1 MRVMRTSLQ
10 DAVLIEPDPIE
21 DERGRFERSFCTQE
35 FGAAGLATSFVQHS
49 QSWSRTGGTL
59 RGMHFQRSPHGEI
72 KLVRCLRG
80 DVWDVIIDL
89 RETSPTFLCW
99 EGFELSHGNRRQ
111 LYVPEG
117 FAHGFQTLCNDVEIG
132 YMISRPH
139 APEFSC
145 GWRHDDPA
153 FGISWPL
160 PVTAIS
166 ARDRS
171 WPDFTR
177 HD

>member
-1 MRVMRTSLQ
+1 MRFMRTSLQ
-10 DAVLIEPDPIE
+10 DAFLIEPDPIG

-35 FGAAGLATSFVQHS
+35 FSGAGLATCFVQHS
-49 QSWSRTGGTL
+49 QSWSRTSGTL
-59 RGMHFQRSPHGEI
+59 RGMHYQRSPHGEV

-99 EGFELSHGNRRQ
+99 EGFELSSGNRRQ

-132 YMISRPH
+132 YMISTPY
-139 APEFSC
+139 APESAS

-153 FGISWPL
+153 FGIAWPL
-160 PVTAIS
+160 PVAAIS

-171 WPDFTR
+171 WPNFPVQN
-177 HD
+177 